1 MPSGARADTHFRR
14 LTRTESHPAATRKTP
29 PPSAPSKTFTI
40 DVHMS
45 AENSGGVDA
54 LEAFKSLEEAHESF
68 LENVI
73 PEGGDVHS
81 TSSASN
87 SRATFPPSTPSA
99 NPGSVHGF
107 GSIQPQFNLDSAMSL
122 LNSFREGMLP
132 HFPVV
137 SLPPDAT
144 VPTLARKRPFV
155 LLAILA
161 AASAGRSL
169 QGHSLYDEEVRKVP
183 GLKFVSAGERSL
195 ELLVGLLIY
204 AAW

>member
-1 MPSGARADTHFRR
+1 
-14 LTRTESHPAATRKTP
+14 
-29 PPSAPSKTFTI
+29 
-40 DVHMS
+40 
-45 AENSGGVDA
+45 
-54 LEAFKSLEEAHESF
+54 
-68 LENVI
+68 
-73 PEGGDVHS
+73 
-81 TSSASN
+81 
-87 SRATFPPSTPSA
+87 
-99 NPGSVHGF
+99 
-107 GSIQPQFNLDSAMSL
+107 MSL

-144 VPTLARKRPFV
+144 VPTLARKRPFA

-169 QGHSLYDEEVRKVP
+169 QGRSLYDEKFRMVL

-195 ELLVGLLIY
+195 GLLVGLLIY